1 MSENIRCPAIVVN
14 HHIDARNL
22 VGVFSLVKFDSL
34 RQDFILQFR
43 LSWNALTLL
52 LHYSP
57 GIQMEITDRSH
68 HFWLP
73 SFT

>member
-52 LHYSP
+52 LH
-57 GIQMEITDRSH
+57 
-68 HFWLP
+68 
-73 SFT
+73 